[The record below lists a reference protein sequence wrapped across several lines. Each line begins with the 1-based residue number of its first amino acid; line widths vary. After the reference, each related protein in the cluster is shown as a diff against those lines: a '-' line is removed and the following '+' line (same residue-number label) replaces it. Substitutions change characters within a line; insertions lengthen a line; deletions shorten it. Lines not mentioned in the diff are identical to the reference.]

1 MACLYD
7 GEAFSTIQIMT
18 TATTTTSTGV
28 WAGWLD
34 NPTHTCTSTSATAQM
49 VWTAWST
56 TPTATATTATF
67 TRNQARAALV
77 LTPEQRAE
85 QGARLARIRAEQAER
100 NAVEQ
105 RIATEANARAE
116 VLLLAMLNAEQRE
129 TYQRARHIIVV
140 GRSGRRYRVRRGRIG
155 NVDVIG
161 RDGHIESRLCAHPGI
176 WTPDP
181 DVMLAQL
188 LHLQHDD
195 DAFCRTANVHEV
207 LSNEGRIL
215 PPLLQ

>member
-1 MACLYD
+1 VWID
-7 GEAFSTIQIMT
+7 GIETFMPMPFESTSTM
-18 TATTTTSTGV
+18 TTTSTASTWNTWVG
-28 WAGWLD
+28 
-34 NPTHTCTSTSATAQM
+34 NTIHTTTS
-49 VWTAWST
+49 
-56 TPTATATTATF
+56 TTATRIW
-67 TRNQARAALV
+67 TTWASPTSGTETIIVHHAQQPV
-77 LTPEQRAE
+77 PLTPEQTRERAAAIE
-85 QGARLARIRAEQAER
+85 RLRAEQAQR
-100 NAVEQ
+100 SAVERQ
-105 RIATEANARAE
+105 VALEANARAE
-116 VLLLAMLNAEQRE
+116 LLLVGMLTAEQRE
-129 TYQRARHIIVV
+129 TYSQARFIIVV
-140 GRSGRRYRVRRGRIG
+140 GRSGRRYRVRRGRVG

-161 RDGHIESRLCAHPGI
+161 PNGHIESRLCAHPGI